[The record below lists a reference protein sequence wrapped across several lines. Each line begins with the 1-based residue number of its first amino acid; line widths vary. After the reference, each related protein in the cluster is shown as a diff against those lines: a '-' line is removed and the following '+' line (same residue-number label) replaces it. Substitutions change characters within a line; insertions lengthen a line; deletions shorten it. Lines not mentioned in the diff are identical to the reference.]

1 MDGSRCRD
9 NEGAS
14 SRREFGQCA
23 LDERISV
30 LHRTWRRG
38 GRGPKSKPRF
48 VFFRS
53 SSAGEAIDAKPLR
66 RATLLGSSILRIDSD
81 PFAAPFY
88 ESQGAT
94 LVGTAKSTSTGRGLP
109 LFELRM

>member
-1 MDGSRCRD
+1 MCARRTCI
-9 NEGAS
+9 S
-14 SRREFGQCA
+14 SSSNLA
-23 LDERISV
+23 K
-30 LHRTWRRG
+30 G

-53 SSAGEAIDAKPLR
+53 SSAGEVIDAKPLR
-66 RATLLGSSILRIDSD
+66 RASLLGSSILRIESD